1 MKIFF
6 AILFLFQSSKLL
18 SQNIHDRLSSAVN
31 ALQNDEQFKHA
42 LLSLYVVDS
51 KTGKVIFEKNAQ
63 LGLAPASTQKVI
75 TSVSALELLGKDY
88 TYKTQ
93 FVYYGMLNNTVLNG
107 NIFIKASGDPTTG
120 SWRWKETRE
129 ESIKTK
135 LLAAMKNKNISSIKG
150 DLIIDDAEWETQA
163 TPRGWIWED
172 IGNYFGAGARAL
184 NWKENQYDIILKP
197 GTKAGDSVGF
207 LRTDPYLPGVKFI
220 NELKTAKAGSG
231 DNSIIYLPENGLLAY
246 IRGTLP
252 AGNENFT
259 IKGSLPNAPRLFL
272 QTILT
277 FFAQNKIEIS
287 GKGKTSMDYLPVKKL
302 LTDKPIFLTSL
313 ISPSLDSINYWFLK
327 KSVNLF
333 GEAFVKTISYE
344 KTGFGSTDTG
354 LNIIRTF
361 WSKKGIEKS
370 ALKILDGSG
379 LSPANRITTHALVT
393 VMLYAKQQS
402 WFSLFNDA
410 LPEMNGIKMKDGY
423 ISSVRSYT
431 GYVKSK
437 TGVEYTFAF
446 IANNFDGSPGSVR
459 EKMWQ
464 VLDILK

>member
-1 MKIFF
+1 M
-6 AILFLFQSSKLL
+6 LL
-18 SQNIHDRLSSAVN
+18 SQSINDRLSSAVN
-31 ALQNDEQFKHA
+31 ALQKDDQFKHA
-42 LLSLYVVDS
+42 LLSMYVVDS
-51 KTGKVIFEKNAQ
+51 KTGKIIFEKNAQ

-75 TSVSALELLGKDY
+75 TSVSALELLGKNY
-88 TYKTQ
+88 TYKTH
-93 FVYYGMLNNTVLNG
+93 FGYDGIVAGNVLNG

-129 ESIKTK
+129 ETIKK
-135 LLAAMKNKNISSIKG
+135 NLLAALKSKNISYVNG
-150 DLIIDDAEWETQA
+150 DLIMDDAEWETQA

-172 IGNYFGAGARAL
+172 IGNYFGAGASAV
-184 NWKENQYDIILKP
+184 NWHENQYDLILKP
-197 GTKAGDSVGF
+197 GIRMGDSVAF
-207 LRTDPYLPGVKFI
+207 VRTEPYLPGVKFI

-231 DNSIIYLPENGLLAY
+231 DNSIIYLPENGWLGY

-252 AGNENFT
+252 AGNADFT
-259 IKGSLPNAPRLFL
+259 IKGSIPNAPQFFL
-272 QTILT
+272 QTILS
-277 FFAQNKIEIS
+277 FFTQNNIKLS
-287 GKGKTSMDYLPVKKL
+287 GKGKTNEDYLPGNKKKL
-302 LTDKPIFLTSL
+302 KDKPTVLTSL
-313 ISPSLDSINYWFLK
+313 VSPSLDSINYWFLK

-333 GEAFVKTISYE
+333 GEAFVKTIAYE

-354 LNIIRTF
+354 LNIIRDF

-393 VMLYAKQQS
+393 VMLYARQQS
-402 WFSLFNDA
+402 WFSLFDNA
-410 LPEMNGIKMKDGY
+410 LPQMNGIKMKDGY

-431 GYVKSK
+431 GYVKSS

-446 IANNFDGSPGSVR
+446 IANNFDGSPVSAR
-459 EKMWQ
+459 EKMWR